1 MEITLY
7 IATTADGFIATVD
20 GNSDWVSNVDA
31 ASFEAAAKQHGAIIL
46 GRKTFEQFQG
56 EIYPIHGVVN
66 FVLTSDSSRESSN
79 ASVKF
84 VGGEP
89 HDIIKSMEDEGVA
102 RALLVGGSHA
112 NGAFF
117 RAGLIDKVI
126 ISVHPLF
133 LGSGMSVFAES
144 QLMQKLRFNTSE
156 KMDDGLIKLYYTVC
170 KD

>member
-7 IATTADGFIATVD
+7 IATTADGFIATSD
-20 GNSDWVSNVDA
+20 GNSDWVSSADA
-31 ASFEAAAKQHGAIIL
+31 ASFEAAAKEQGAIIL

-56 EIYPIHGVVN
+56 EIYPIQGIRN
-66 FVLTSDSSRESSN
+66 YVLTSSLPRESSEVL
-79 ASVKF
+79 VKF

-89 HDIIKSMEDEGVA
+89 QDIVKSIEVEGVVK
-102 RALLVGGSHA
+102 ALLVGGSHA

-133 LGSGMSVFAES
+133 LGSGMPVFADSE
-144 QLMQKLRFNTSE
+144 MVQKLRFDSSE
-156 KMDDGLIKLYYTVC
+156 RMDDGLIKLYYTVI
-170 KD
+170 K